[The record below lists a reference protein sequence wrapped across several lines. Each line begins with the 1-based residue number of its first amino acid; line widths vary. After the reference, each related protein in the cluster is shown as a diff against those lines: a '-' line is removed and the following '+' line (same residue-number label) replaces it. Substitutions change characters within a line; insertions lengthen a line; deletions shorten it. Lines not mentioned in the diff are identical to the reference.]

1 MDNLHLS
8 QSLQRLQLDTS
19 DLDSCHKEA
28 VASDHSLLAMRAARR
43 MRSSKSKVK
52 TGHTVCQHLLLM
64 INEADSRQPD
74 PRASRRFQRHTGE
87 LSSASDQST
96 GQLSAGQL
104 STGRLVGIS
113 DLFSAQATNQNAA
126 NDRQFSLAF

>member
-8 QSLQRLQLDTS
+8 HSLQSLQFDP
-19 DLDSCHKEA
+19 SCKDDKTR
-28 VASDHSLLAMRAARR
+28 DHSLLAMRAARR

-64 INEADSRQPD
+64 INEADSHQPD
-74 PRASRRFQRHTGE
+74 PRASRRFQSNAIEQATVRLRTG
-87 LSSASDQST
+87 L
-96 GQLSAGQL
+96 
-104 STGRLVGIS
+104 LVGMS
-113 DLFSAQATNQNAA
+113 DLFAAQAVNQTAA